1 MCPGRLNGE
10 NRECNEDRLRA
21 CEYDGSG
28 FVDSGRLL
36 AKEGVDRDRVYV
48 DHGISGR
55 QTRRPGLD
63 NAINAA
69 REGDVFCVTKL
80 DRLSRSAGDL
90 HETVKRLAAKGVAL
104 SIDGKIYD
112 PTDPMGKMFIG
123 VLGLMAEFESDL
135 IRSRTRDAVAAAAA
149 GKMKGRQ
156 HKLTPEERAY
166 LLQTYETGQFKIET
180 LCRNTGLKR
189 SALYANI
196 ELARTEREAGALP
209 AP

>member
-1 MCPGRLNGE
+1 MKTW
-10 NRECNEDRLRA
+10 A
-21 CEYDGSG
+21 
-28 FVDSGRLL
+28 LL
-36 AKEGVDRDRVYV
+36 W
-48 DHGISGR
+48 
-55 QTRRPGLD
+55 GLP
-63 NAINAA
+63 AVAA

-149 GKMKGRQ
+149 AGKMKGRQ

-180 LCRNTGLKR
+180 LCRKKGLKR
-189 SALYANI
+189 SVLYANI

>member
-1 MCPGRLNGE
+1 MTTRNQYVEL
-10 NRECNEDRLRA
+10 
-21 CEYDGSG
+21 
-28 FVDSGRLL
+28 VDEAVRQS
-36 AKEGVDRDRVYV
+36 D
-48 DHGISGR
+48 ISGR
-55 QTRRPGLD
+55 QTQRPGLD

-69 REGDVFCVTKL
+69 REGDIFCVTKL

-149 GKMKGRQ
+149 AGKMKGRQ
-156 HKLTPEERAY
+156 HKLTPEERTY

-196 ELARTEREAGALP
+196 ELARTERDAERLP
-209 AP
+209 TL